1 MAGVSKQKQKLLI
14 MEQLFKE
21 RTDEAHSITGNQL
34 IDTLGKM
41 GIKAERKT
49 IYDDIATLCDS
60 GMDIQ
65 TTKSG
70 HSNAYYLGER
80 LFTDE
85 ELKILS
91 DAVATSEFLTIK
103 KSNELIKKLQ
113 SLTSEYKSP
122 ALRRSI
128 HIENRTKSFND
139 GIYRTI
145 DLLHEAIYADSEAE
159 MTYTDVRSAD
169 KKKQNIHCVISPYQI
184 VWECERY
191 YVICYCESESL
202 KGICRLR
209 ADRMSDVSLGKGKRH
224 TLSEQEELDVRKLK
238 NSDSGM
244 SSEDIRIKFSAELIE
259 EMIDRFGE
267 KVNMRQISDD
277 EYYVDVSAKISPS
290 FWGWLFKFG
299 DKAQIVSPDY
309 VRELAE
315 EKLSRL
321 YGLYE
326 QEQ

>member
-34 IDTLGKM
+34 IETLGKM

-91 DAVATSEFLTIK
+91 DAVATSKFLTIK

-169 KKKQNIHCVISPYQI
+169 KKKQNIRCVISPYQI

-191 YVICYCESESL
+191 YVICYCESESI

-238 NSDSGM
+238 NADSGM
-244 SSEDIRIKFSAELIE
+244 SSEDIRIKFSSELIG

-277 EYYVDVSAKISPS
+277 EYYVEVSAKISPS

-315 EKLSRL
+315 EKLSKL
-321 YGLYE
+321 HGLYE
-326 QEQ
+326 QE

>member
-34 IDTLGKM
+34 IETLGKM

-91 DAVATSEFLTIK
+91 DAVATSKFLTIK

-169 KKKQNIHCVISPYQI
+169 KKKQNIRCVISPYQI

-191 YVICYCESESL
+191 YVICYCESESI

-238 NSDSGM
+238 NADSGM
-244 SSEDIRIKFSAELIE
+244 SSEDIRIKFSAELIG

-277 EYYVDVSAKISPS
+277 EYYVEVSAKISPS

-315 EKLSRL
+315 EKLSKL
-321 YGLYE
+321 HGLYE
-326 QEQ
+326 QE

>member
-34 IDTLGKM
+34 IETLGKM

-91 DAVATSEFLTIK
+91 DAVATSKFLTIK

-159 MTYTDVRSAD
+159 MTYTDVSSAD
-169 KKKQNIHCVISPYQI
+169 KKKQNIRCVISPYQI

-191 YVICYCESESL
+191 YVICYCESERIN
-202 KGICRLR
+202 GVCRLR

-238 NSDSGM
+238 NADSGM
-244 SSEDIRIKFSAELIE
+244 SSEDIRIKFSAELIG

-267 KVNMRQISDD
+267 KVNMRQISDN
-277 EYYVDVSAKISPS
+277 EFYVDVSAKISPS

-315 EKLSRL
+315 EKLSKL
-321 YGLYE
+321 HGLYE